1 MRVSFDTELFMTTQS
16 DCFEQALA
24 RYQRNE
30 FTDADVTTCTGLSAR
45 SKSVNSLR

>member
-1 MRVSFDTELFMTTQS
+1 MRVSFDTELFMTQS

-30 FTDADVTTCTGLSAR
+30 FTDADVTACTGLSAR
-45 SKSVNSLR
+45 SIRQLI